1 MKYNITI
8 QGRGGHGSRPDRS
21 YNPVDCFAAAFGV
34 MQLHDC
40 KISQVDGG
48 SAVNVIP
55 DKLTFLME
63 SSTDSQKLQLVLDP
77 IGKLYNCSFEIA
89 VL

>member
-1 MKYNITI
+1 MKYSITI

-21 YNPVDCFAAAFGV
+21 YNPVDCFAAAFGA
-34 MQLHDC
+34 MQLIDC

-55 DKLTFLME
+55 NKLTFLAE
-63 SSTDSQKLQLVLDP
+63 CSAGSQKLLQVLEP
-77 IGKLYNCSFEIA
+77 IGKLYHCSFEITT
-89 VL
+89 L